1 MWKIVLA
8 PTRTSSCNYFIRGTN
23 LSDHKLTLIAQITG
37 STFSQK
43 VHISQKVPTSS
54 DLPRSVLEPTVR
66 FKPFCLAR

>member
-8 PTRTSSCNYFIRGTN
+8 PTRTSSCNYFIRDTN
-23 LSDHKLTLIAQITG
+23 LSDHKLGNHKLTLIAQITG
-37 STFSQK
+37 STF
-43 VHISQKVPTSS
+43 SQKVPTSS